1 MTEEGRERRR
11 SSHPRRTGRSTRLG
25 PRSLDDTALLRGA
38 SSRLPASNLAHL
50 DPERLAWAS
59 RLARPAATSAKC
71 CSRGEPSV
79 RYRSPPTVENGWF
92 GPRPQLPLLDPR

>member
-25 PRSLDDTALLRGA
+25 PRSLDDTALLRAA

-50 DPERLAWAS
+50 DPERLA
-59 RLARPAATSAKC
+59 
-71 CSRGEPSV
+71 
-79 RYRSPPTVENGWF
+79 
-92 GPRPQLPLLDPR
+92 